1 MLYDKTITKLGRTD
15 IRKQLPAS
23 EAQLRTRLAQNSPS
37 EFCRLTPSLP
47 ICKIMESDPEL
58 CRQLLELLLHIKID
72 HLEVP
77 EAERT
82 MQEWIDSK
90 SVRFDVYAK
99 DNKRIFDI
107 EIQTTNNKNLPKRAR
122 YYQSIIDV
130 DNLSKGDNYT
140 KLKDTYIIFLC
151 LEKPF
156 EKDLPVY
163 FFENICRQD
172 KGIKLNDRT
181 FKVFFNAGCC
191 DKMKTD
197 EEKSFFKFLKGEQA
211 DSDFTRNIEE
221 KVAWAKANKEWRR
234 QYMTWQQ
241 TIDEEKEIAR
251 EEGFT
256 EGIVQGEARGAQRNA
271 IANAENFL
279 KLNKLTAEEIAACC
293 SLPLEQ
299 VLALKNELE
308 TES

>member
-1 MLYDKTITKLGRTD
+1 MTK
-15 IRKQLPAS
+15 
-23 EAQLRTRLAQNSPS
+23 PS
-37 EFCRLTPSLP
+37 QSWEELTFANNFLF
-47 ICKIMESDPEL
+47 CKIMESDPEL

-122 YYQSIIDV
+122 YYQSIIDI

-251 EEGFT
+251 EEGIA
-256 EGIVQGEARGAQRNA
+256 EGAQRNA
-271 IANAENFL
+271 IQNA
-279 KLNKLTAEEIAACC
+279 KLLIADGRYSLEEVSKLLNISEETLRI
-293 SLPLEQ
+293 
-299 VLALKNELE
+299 VLADKEMENA
-308 TES
+308 SMA

>member
-1 MLYDKTITKLGRTD
+1 MEK
-15 IRKQLPAS
+15 S
-23 EAQLRTRLAQNSPS
+23 NSS
-37 EFCRLTPSLP
+37 QSWEELTFANNFLF
-47 ICKIMESDPEL
+47 CKIMKSNPEL

-122 YYQSIIDV
+122 YYQSVIDV

-156 EKDLPVY
+156 DKDLPVY

-172 KGIKLNDRT
+172 KGIKLDDRT

-191 DKMKTD
+191 DKMKSD

-211 DSDFTRNIEE
+211 DSDFTRSIEE

-241 TIDEEKEIAR
+241 TIDEEKEISR
-251 EEGFT
+251 EEG
-256 EGIVQGEARGAQRNA
+256 AQQNA
-271 IANAENFL
+271 IANAKNFL
-279 KLNKLTAEEIAACC
+279 KMNLGTPEQI
-293 SLPLEQ
+293 SQGTGLPLEQ
-299 VLALKNELE
+299 VLAIKEELK

>member
-1 MLYDKTITKLGRTD
+1 MKK
-15 IRKQLPAS
+15 S
-23 EAQLRTRLAQNSPS
+23 NSS
-37 EFCRLTPSLP
+37 QSWEELTFANNFLF
-47 ICKIMESDPEL
+47 CKIMESDPEL

-156 EKDLPVY
+156 DKDLPVY

-251 EEGFT
+251 EEGF
-256 EGIVQGEARGAQRNA
+256 ADGAQQTA
-271 IANAENFL
+271 IANARNLLQEGDSPE
-279 KLNKLTAEEIAACC
+279 KVARCC
-293 SLPLEQ
+293 SLPLKQ
-299 VLALKNELE
+299 VLALKEELHQA
-308 TES
+308 

>member
-1 MLYDKTITKLGRTD
+1 MK
-15 IRKQLPAS
+15 
-23 EAQLRTRLAQNSPS
+23 NSKPS
-37 EFCRLTPSLP
+37 QSWEELTFANNFLF
-47 ICKIMESDPEL
+47 CKIMESEPEL
-58 CRQLLELLLHIKID
+58 CRQLLELLLHIEID

-130 DNLSKGDNYT
+130 DNLSKGENYMR
-140 KLKDTYIIFLC
+140 LKDTYIIFLC
-151 LEKPF
+151 LDDPF
-156 EKDLPVY
+156 DESLPVY
-163 FFENICRQD
+163 FFENLCLQNR
-172 KGIKLNDRT
+172 KIKLNDRS
-181 FKVFFNAGCC
+181 FKVFFNAECC
-191 DKMKTD
+191 DKMKSD

-211 DSDFTRNIEE
+211 DSDLTRNIGE
-221 KVAWAKANKEWRR
+221 KVAWAKANKAWRR

-251 EEGFT
+251 EEGIA
-256 EGIVQGEARGAQRNA
+256 EGIVQGERRGAQQNA
-271 IANAENFL
+271 IANA
-279 KLNKLTAEEIAACC
+279 KSMLNDSVPAEQVAKWT

-299 VLALKNELE
+299 VLALKEE
-308 TES
+308 MPQA

>member
-1 MLYDKTITKLGRTD
+1 MKESKSS
-15 IRKQLPAS
+15 QS
-23 EAQLRTRLAQNSPS
+23 WE
-37 EFCRLTPSLP
+37 ELTFANNFLF
-47 ICKIMESDPEL
+47 CKIMESEPEL

-82 MQEWIDSK
+82 MQEWVDSK

-99 DNKRIFDI
+99 DDKRIFDI

-130 DNLSKGDNYT
+130 DNLTKGENYT

-151 LEKPF
+151 LEDPF
-156 EKDLPVY
+156 NKELPVY
-163 FFENICRQD
+163 FFENLCRQN
-172 KGIKLNDRT
+172 KKIKLNDRT

-191 DKMKTD
+191 DKIKSD
-197 EEKSFFKFLKGEQA
+197 EEKSFFKFLKGEKA
-211 DSDFTRNIEE
+211 NSDFTRNIEK
-221 KVAWAKANKEWRR
+221 KVAWAKANKKWRR

-251 EEGFT
+251 EEGIA
-256 EGIVQGEARGAQRNA
+256 EGEA
-271 IANAENFL
+271 
-279 KLNKLTAEEIAACC
+279 
-293 SLPLEQ
+293 
-299 VLALKNELE
+299 
-308 TES
+308 